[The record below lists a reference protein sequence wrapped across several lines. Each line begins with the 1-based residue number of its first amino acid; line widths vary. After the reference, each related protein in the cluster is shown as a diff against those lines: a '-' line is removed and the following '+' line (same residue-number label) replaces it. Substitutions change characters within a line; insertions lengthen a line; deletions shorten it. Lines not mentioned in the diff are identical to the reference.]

1 MVVLQPG
8 VAQLQVERI
17 ETSAGF
23 TIIQDDKILLPENF
37 NYSLHIIALTWFSS
51 IILELRPTASLLSV
65 NNPNEIREI
74 EQLKDK
80 LYTLDISVN
89 IHKRGLVN
97 IIGTVQ
103 KTGDR
108 HNG

>member
-37 NYSLHIIALTWFSS
+37 NYSLHIIALT
-51 IILELRPTASLLSV
+51 
-65 NNPNEIREI
+65 
-74 EQLKDK
+74 
-80 LYTLDISVN
+80 
-89 IHKRGLVN
+89 
-97 IIGTVQ
+97 
-103 KTGDR
+103 
-108 HNG
+108 